1 MTSFSHKLNPRAN
14 VFILVN
20 LGCEMLFVI
29 DQRLKAQQIALDK
42 SIQVIHDVTAVLLEP
57 KFIDS
62 LIVGSTQP
70 NAQLLTEE
78 HCKFML
84 KDIAT
89 CSLMRLDDV
98 SMDKLWNLM
107 TMIYKWQLFQS
118 KQQYHLMDIT
128 FRHLQGIG
136 NFYPDEKRSMLIDF
150 TKNTLLDFWNS
161 CTDEEQHAIYRT
173 NKAWLEVFNTK
184 ISLLIRLGFQ
194 ALDGTFFAEVD
205 ASYYQDFKDC
215 IGNNIYVKS
224 AEIAELKKQQLN
236 ETSVVSTAKCVNQ
249 LAEMLNF
256 PQTSSASGNF
266 VSNSDDFKP
275 INVREFQKN
284 YEQNLQQCN
293 ILFEDLDVNGVFNTN
308 NASCSSEQ
316 QSKGFVHLNPVYN
329 KQLDVTTTTS
339 VTAAPT
345 TTTYAATN
353 AAKLPDISAAGLN
366 KDLLDLYSKI
376 N

>member
-1 MTSFSHKLNPRAN
+1 MKD
-14 VFILVN
+14 
-20 LGCEMLFVI
+20 LF
-29 DQRLKAQQIALDK
+29 LYFL
-42 SIQVIHDVTAVLLEP
+42 VIHDVTAVLLEP

-89 CSLMRLDDV
+89 CSLMRLDDG

-128 FRHLQGIG
+128 FRHLQAVG

-161 CTDEEQHAIYRT
+161 CSDDDQHSIYRT
-173 NKAWLEVFNTK
+173 NKAWLELFNTK

-194 ALDGTFFAEVD
+194 AIDGTFIEDVD
-205 ASYYQDFKDC
+205 AIYYQDFKDC
-215 IGNNIYVKS
+215 IGDNIYVKS
-224 AEIAELKKQQLN
+224 AEIAEIKKR
-236 ETSVVSTAKCVNQ
+236 EIDEKSMPTTAKCVNQ

-256 PQTSSASGNF
+256 PQKTNFEEGASIT
-266 VSNSDDFKP
+266 DDFKP
-275 INVREFQKN
+275 INVREFQRKF
-284 YEQNLQQCN
+284 EQNLQQCN
-293 ILFEDLDVNGVFNTN
+293 ILFEDLDVNSVKNRSE
-308 NASCSSEQ
+308 ACSSAQ
-316 QSKGFVHLNPVYN
+316 QTAGFVQLNPVYN
-329 KQLDVTTTTS
+329 RQIDVTSNSNEAATS
-339 VTAAPT
+339 
-345 TTTYAATN
+345 TYAQAAN
-353 AAKLPDISAAGLN
+353 AQLPINKPETALN